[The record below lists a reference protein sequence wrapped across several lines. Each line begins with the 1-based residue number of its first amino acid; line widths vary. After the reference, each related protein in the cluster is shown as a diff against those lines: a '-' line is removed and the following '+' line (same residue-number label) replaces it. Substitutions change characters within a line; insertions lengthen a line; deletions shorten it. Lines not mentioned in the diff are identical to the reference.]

1 MTEMN
6 AAGSECT
13 RNLEIEIPAG
23 EVEREYTRIA
33 QGFQKQA
40 RIHGF
45 RPGKAP
51 LSLVRQQFAAK
62 IREETLETLVPA
74 HLRAAFERENL
85 EPVSTPALEGLK
97 YEPGAPV
104 TFKASFEVVPPF
116 ELGDYHS
123 IAVEP
128 SPVVVTDVEV
138 NDALESLRQRH
149 SKRED
154 TDATEAADGLVAWTE
169 ASRLPDTPQASEGG
183 AEAGAPPEPPQELP
197 IEVGSA
203 ETLPEFNAALRGM
216 KIGEERDLE
225 VTYPGDYPNADLAAK
240 TQKYHLKLN
249 RIQSKTVPELT
260 DAFVKEAT
268 GAATVAELRDRIRN
282 NFKAEREHEARHKA
296 QDEVVDQLL
305 KLTPFPVPHA
315 LVEKQI
321 DAKLRRNLNEL
332 ADRGIDPRKLKLDWS
347 QLREKHRE
355 TAEREVRAAL
365 LLDKIAEREHLE
377 APEEAVTAEIERAAT
392 ELQQTPEALR
402 ARLTEDGSLDRI
414 KNSLRQD
421 HVLKFLLDRNHGQPN
436 SSEVNS

>member
-1 MTEMN
+1 MTES
-6 AAGSECT
+6 SECT

-33 QGFQKQA
+33 QGFQKRA

-51 LSLVRQQFAAK
+51 LSLVRQHFAAK

-74 HLRAAFERENL
+74 HLRAAFERESL
-85 EPVSTPALEGLK
+85 EPVSTPALEGLN
-97 YEPGAPV
+97 YQPGAPV

-123 IAVEP
+123 IAVAQ

-138 NDALESLRQRH
+138 NDTLEGLRQRH

-169 ASRLPDTPQASEGG
+169 ASRLPDTPDT
-183 AEAGAPPEPPQELP
+183 AEAGTAAPVPPSPTPDPPQELP

-203 ETLPEFNAALRGM
+203 ETLPEFNVALRGM

-225 VTYPGDYPNADLAAK
+225 VTYPGDYPNPDLAGK
-240 TQKYHLKLN
+240 TQKYRLKLN

-268 GAATVAELRDRIRN
+268 GAETVAELRDRIRA

-332 ADRGIDPRKLKLDWS
+332 ADRGIDPRKLKIDWS

-355 TAEREVRAAL
+355 AAEREVRAAL

-377 APEEAVTAEIERAAT
+377 APEEAVTAEIARAAA

-421 HVLKFLLDRNHGQPN
+421 HVLKFLLDRSPGPQN